1 MKQARRMMLST
12 GYQYWTP
19 SLPHAI
25 AAGDKLFEMYSNLAG
40 RKRSIETISK
50 REALEIDNTMD
61 PQHLQFKVPPALKT
75 RFLVSYRTS
84 RAQAYVSK
92 FTSLIANFG
101 RSVRLVSKNTWIN
114 RLRNM
119 MSDPHP
125 SPEYRSVHTLEYLVA
140 ELAHRWIYC
149 RQLSVLVQ
157 LYYFGVVAH
166 SSFGSYRVELIVK
179 LFDRI
184 VDLHN
189 FQFVLMHLTAAE
201 HAAVMA
207 RIGEWLL
214 LVCSVW
220 SELVSEPLHQ
230 HRHTAG
236 ILNYFNPC
244 NASGGLQLDLS
255 RWDERQVQL
264 RLIRCGGGAQMY
276 LTHVVELLPPQQIVK
291 MLIHLSTVEPGENC
305 KRLHPCAYYVKINSR
320 HPYGLLQ
327 SAMKSILTTATTYPC
342 QAGS

>member
-50 REALEIDNTMD
+50 REALEIDDTMD

-207 RIGEWLL
+207 RIGEWCGVRLL
-214 LVCSVW
+214 AADEACQLTVVSTSSHCRYT
-220 SELVSEPLHQ
+220 ELLQPVQCVGRAAARPLALG
-230 HRHTAG
+230 RTTG
-236 ILNYFNPC
+236 TTP
-244 NASGGLQLDLS
+244 LDPL
-255 RWDERQVQL
+255 
-264 RLIRCGGGAQMY
+264 CGGAQMSY
-276 LTHVVELLPPQQIVK
+276 LR
-291 MLIHLSTVEPGENC
+291 C
-305 KRLHPCAYYVKINSR
+305 
-320 HPYGLLQ
+320 
-327 SAMKSILTTATTYPC
+327 
-342 QAGS
+342 